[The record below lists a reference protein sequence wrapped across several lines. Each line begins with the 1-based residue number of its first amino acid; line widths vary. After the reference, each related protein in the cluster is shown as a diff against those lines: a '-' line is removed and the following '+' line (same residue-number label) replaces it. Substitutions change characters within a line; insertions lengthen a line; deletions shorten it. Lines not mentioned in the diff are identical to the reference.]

1 MITVTNSFC
10 LCTTS
15 VCFEPLKQK
24 GGASGGNGKHVG
36 GLPVVS
42 PGTVCQWSV
51 LGQCASGQ
59 SWASMGKN
67 PLTGPWTKASIGQ
80 ASCEVVLSGTE
91 RKQLKCRSWSQMV
104 AHTDVSPCP
113 VE

>member
-80 ASCEVVLSGTE
+80 ASCEVVLWDRMQAIEMQILESYGCT
-91 RKQLKCRSWSQMV
+91 RRCLTLSC
-104 AHTDVSPCP
+104 
-113 VE
+113 